1 MAKTSTTSKRFKP
14 SNVQALPSTVQAL
27 PATLA
32 IQPGMV
38 PTKVVKE
45 DLGNGITRITTY
57 ADKD

>member
-1 MAKTSTTSKRFKP
+1 MAKTTTTSKGFKP
-14 SNVQALPSTVQAL
+14 SNVQAL

-38 PTKVVKE
+38 PTKIVKE
-45 DLGNGITRITTY
+45 YLGNGITRITTY